1 VNFRIVSSSISAVV
15 LSWAMAFAV
24 EASQGGERQPRARIA
39 EIQGESGEDVLDEVL
54 AYRFWLSPV
63 EARTELVAMNRSDR
77 EGRLVVVHLSPGGA
91 SQTLLKSAV
100 VAGAT
105 FVLPAAELLKAAVG
119 NILVKAPRRLELA
132 LVRGSG
138 EDSVI
143 RIPTHPNA
151 VFYDVFS
158 AARQFDVDQEAH
170 RKVVERVER
179 GQRVVWRL
187 GGQDAG
193 TNEAALRR
201 KLARV
206 NAERS
211 EADLFISYWVK

>member
-1 VNFRIVSSSISAVV
+1 
-15 LSWAMAFAV
+15 MAFAV
-24 EASQGGERQPRARIA
+24 EASQGGERQPRARIV

-63 EARTELVAMNRSDR
+63 EAGTELVAMNRSDR
-77 EGRLVVVHLSPGGA
+77 EGRLVVLHFPPGGA
-91 SQTLLKSAV
+91 SQTLAKSAV

-138 EDSVI
+138 ESSVI
-143 RIPTHPNA
+143 RIAPHPDA

-179 GQRVVWRL
+179 GQRVVRPL
-187 GGQDAG
+187 GRQDTA
-193 TNEAALRR
+193 TDEAALSR

-206 NAERS
+206 NAEPS
-211 EADLFISYWVK
+211 DGDLFISYWVK